1 VLIALLIALVAVNIA
16 YLVLLDRRDAR
27 DRVERATLH
36 QRLQAPHAAVAE
48 HHAQVVPPVP
58 AGSPLPMSD
67 EEMAEMMNGQI
78 PDSQSELAR
87 VIARMEAEAN
97 GFEQIQDGV
106 LP

>member
-1 VLIALLIALVAVNIA
+1 MTFALTASLILTLGGF
-16 YLVLLDRRDAR
+16 LVLLDRRDAR
-27 DRVERATLH
+27 ERDERAQLL
-36 QRLQAPHAAVAE
+36 QRIQAPQAAVYE
-48 HHAQVVPPVP
+48 HHEKVTHADEPV
-58 AGSPLPMSD
+58 SPLPMTD
-67 EEMAEMMNGQI
+67 EEMAEMMNSQI